1 MAPLTQ
7 QMGHLSLGSA
17 GTVRET
23 CMRLTERLFDSLYF
37 CLRGKKII
45 KICLFWFV
53 NSLIFHFLA
62 VYGSQYSYARSI
74 YPTVSASADSHCSCG
89 SMCSN
94 KIAASLLAKYF
105 APPPKKKNWVITL
118 SFRKTVDS
126 HMWTHPAIIPPI
138 PINKPSSAE
147 VTFGQQ
153 PTQQCLQTQR
163 TLRIFHCFA
172 QMFKVILFRVSF
184 SERTPKFIKGFKVYL
199 KKFYFHTRMFI
210 FY

>member
-1 MAPLTQ
+1 MISPSIDPSLSLQPASMMAPLTQ

-74 YPTVSASADSHCSCG
+74 YPTVSTSADSHCSCG

-105 APPPKKKNWVITL
+105 APPQKKKL
-118 SFRKTVDS
+118 SYYSFFQENSGQSHVDS
-126 HMWTHPAIIPPI
+126 SGNHSPY
-138 PINKPSSAE
+138 SY
-147 VTFGQQ
+147 QQ
-153 PTQQCLQTQR
+153 T
-163 TLRIFHCFA
+163 
-172 QMFKVILFRVSF
+172 K
-184 SERTPKFIKGFKVYL
+184 
-199 KKFYFHTRMFI
+199 
-210 FY
+210 

>member
-1 MAPLTQ
+1 MISPSIDPSLSLQPASMMAPLTQ

-105 APPPKKKNWVITL
+105 APPPKKKTELLLFL
-118 SFRKTVDS
+118 SGKQWTVTCGLIRQS
-126 HMWTHPAIIPPI
+126 FPLFLST
-138 PINKPSSAE
+138 NK
-147 VTFGQQ
+147 VV
-153 PTQQCLQTQR
+153 
-163 TLRIFHCFA
+163 LR
-172 QMFKVILFRVSF
+172 
-184 SERTPKFIKGFKVYL
+184 
-199 KKFYFHTRMFI
+199 
-210 FY
+210 